1 MRLSPYLQSWH
12 GTTATNKLLAVAV
25 VAVATVTIVQSA
37 YLMERERLVVLV
49 PPALQ
54 GEAVIGKHAADAPY
68 HTAWA
73 HLLAQMLGN
82 VSPGNANFLK
92 ERLEPLLDP
101 AIFAAVNKA
110 LEQQLDQLRR
120 DRVSLSF
127 EPQTILHEPETGKT
141 FVTGQ
146 AVVTGLGNQQTRS
159 VRTYELMLAIDDYR
173 VRVTHIA
180 TYDGEARTL
189 DRLRTAKI
197 EPEAAP

>member
-1 MRLSPYLQSWH
+1 MRLSPYLASWH

-54 GEAVIGKHAADAPY
+54 GEAVIGKQAADAPY

-82 VSPGNANFLK
+82 VSPGNAAFLK

-101 AIFAAVNKA
+101 AIFAAVNQA
-110 LEQQLDQLRR
+110 LEQQLDQIRR
-120 DRVSLSF
+120 DRVSLAF
-127 EPQTILHEPETGKT
+127 EPKKILHEPSTGKT

-146 AVVTGLGNQQTRS
+146 SVLTGLGQQQKRTL
-159 VRTYELMLAIDDYR
+159 RTYEFQLVIDDYR
-173 VRVTHIA
+173 VTVAHLA
-180 TYDGEARTL
+180 TYDGDART
-189 DRLRTAKI
+189 AEMVAAAGGG
-197 EPEAAP
+197 EPR